1 MASSLCAAAA
11 LLATIVGVRETLPR
25 EARVHGLRRSNPL
38 GFVRLFRKGRTL
50 CLLATILALQ
60 ARATRRRAIRRANSA
75 RDSSRNSPMAP
86 NVDGP
91 PSAQA
96 LHDGEGDMWQV
107 FSADVRGWGVA
118 QNAKYGAAIGVA
130 TTVGELITGRSVR
143 LLGNRLHTLA
153 WTLSTA
159 LSNLMFMSPSTRV
172 AMGSVVFAGAEDCMQ
187 AAANARLVQ
196 AGSALGMRKGQLA
209 ADYGNLLAC
218 VRVAG
223 LYLFGKLCAVGMKAG
238 VPQLP
243 YVICMG
249 LQLLA
254 AALIF
259 LIPSTEWLDS
269 GGPDEDDE

>member
-1 MASSLCAAAA
+1 
-11 LLATIVGVRETLPR
+11 
-25 EARVHGLRRSNPL
+25 
-38 GFVRLFRKGRTL
+38 
-50 CLLATILALQ
+50 
-60 ARATRRRAIRRANSA
+60 
-75 RDSSRNSPMAP
+75 
-86 NVDGP
+86 
-91 PSAQA
+91 
-96 LHDGEGDMWQV
+96 MWQV

-130 TTVGELITGRSVR
+130 TTVGGLITGRSVR

-269 GGPDEDDE
+269 GGPDDDDEGTWVLCGLASRVKLPAHLPATTRAAAASGRAVPYGAQQPRRAFCTRGMSMRCCSPLRTARGG

>member
-1 MASSLCAAAA
+1 
-11 LLATIVGVRETLPR
+11 
-25 EARVHGLRRSNPL
+25 
-38 GFVRLFRKGRTL
+38 
-50 CLLATILALQ
+50 
-60 ARATRRRAIRRANSA
+60 
-75 RDSSRNSPMAP
+75 
-86 NVDGP
+86 
-91 PSAQA
+91 
-96 LHDGEGDMWQV
+96 MWQV

-130 TTVGELITGRSVR
+130 TTVGGLITGRSVR

-196 AGSALGMRKGQLA
+196 AGSVLGMRKGQLA

-269 GGPDEDDE
+269 GGPDDDDE

>member
-1 MASSLCAAAA
+1 
-11 LLATIVGVRETLPR
+11 
-25 EARVHGLRRSNPL
+25 
-38 GFVRLFRKGRTL
+38 
-50 CLLATILALQ
+50 
-60 ARATRRRAIRRANSA
+60 
-75 RDSSRNSPMAP
+75 
-86 NVDGP
+86 
-91 PSAQA
+91 
-96 LHDGEGDMWQV
+96 MWQV

-130 TTVGELITGRSVR
+130 TTVGGLITGRSVR

-269 GGPDEDDE
+269 GGSDDNADE

>member
-1 MASSLCAAAA
+1 
-11 LLATIVGVRETLPR
+11 
-25 EARVHGLRRSNPL
+25 
-38 GFVRLFRKGRTL
+38 
-50 CLLATILALQ
+50 
-60 ARATRRRAIRRANSA
+60 
-75 RDSSRNSPMAP
+75 
-86 NVDGP
+86 
-91 PSAQA
+91 
-96 LHDGEGDMWQV
+96 MWQV

-130 TTVGELITGRSVR
+130 TTVGGLITGRSVR

-269 GGPDEDDE
+269 GGPEDDAVLVVDGESFCLKSAPEPPEARRRPKSTHHFLSRAQHTKQARACCPGARDTHTHTHRSPP